1 MDINSKASFLIV
13 ANIIL
18 IFLLLNN
25 YPLMKKQLQ
34 LIFCLLILGTT
45 ACKKQRSELIVSEIR
60 TLNEIKTPGFKEE
73 FLLNQQITFYVIIE
87 KENKPEVVYTLR
99 EYVNNSSTI
108 IASGSI
114 DAQYSS
120 KDLTLNYTPTQNKD
134 LITLELTAT
143 CGKDLIKRFKYLV
156 AK

>member
-1 MDINSKASFLIV
+1 
-13 ANIIL
+13 
-18 IFLLLNN
+18 
-25 YPLMKKQLQ
+25 MKKTILF
-34 LIFCLLILGTT
+34 IFCLLILLTT
-45 ACKKQRSELIVSEIR
+45 ACKKQRSELIVSEIQ

-114 DAQYSS
+114 DAQYSG
-120 KDLTLNYTPTQNKD
+120 KDLALKYTPTQNKD
-134 LITLELTAT
+134 LITLEFTAT
-143 CGKDLIKRFKYLV
+143 SGKEVIKRFKYFV

>member
-1 MDINSKASFLIV
+1 
-13 ANIIL
+13 
-18 IFLLLNN
+18 
-25 YPLMKKQLQ
+25 MKKTILF
-34 LIFCLLILGTT
+34 IFCLLTLLTT

-73 FLLNQQITFYVIIE
+73 ILLNQQITFYVIIE

-99 EYVNNSSTI
+99 EYVNNSSII

-114 DAQYSS
+114 DAQYSG
-120 KDLTLNYTPTQNKD
+120 KDLALKYTPTQNKD
-134 LITLELTAT
+134 LITLELTAA
-143 CGKDLIKRFKYLV
+143 CGKEMIKRFKYFV